1 MQSYALNKSRL
12 SRSYGPMAH
21 HAAMHMTTFIGGV
34 VIERS
39 ATALEC
45 GFKFDMEGLDAGARR
60 RTRELPAK
68 P

>member
-1 MQSYALNKSRL
+1 MQSYKQVKTVQKLW
-12 SRSYGPMAH
+12 PI
-21 HAAMHMTTFIGGV
+21 MHMTTTFIGGV

-60 RTRELPAK
+60 QTRELPAK